1 MLEYIHMSIESYSI
15 IMTKRLKYT
24 NQEYLKLA
32 NEEAEKYKSS
42 LFYTCFYVQKNLNK
56 FNHKIHNFP

>member
-1 MLEYIHMSIESYSI
+1 
-15 IMTKRLKYT
+15 MTKRLKYT